1 MHALTP
7 RNAAAVLNLGSRFQ
21 GVESAFRV
29 VRQWDFQRKGL
40 FLMFCLALQREFA
53 GKDKFQLMFKTASQL
68 SLDFRKALRIV
79 RRIQLCN
86 RLCEG
91 TAVLSRLY
99 FTALQRNP
107 LRKNLFLFA
116 VSVKITGEFH
126 SGLILPAAVNRKATL
141 SRQLCAE
148 LNPE

>member
-1 MHALTP
+1 M
-7 RNAAAVLNLGSRFQ
+7 
-21 GVESAFRV
+21 FR
-29 VRQWDFQRKGL
+29 
-40 FLMFCLALQREFA
+40 LALQREFA
-53 GKDKFQLMFKTASQL
+53 GKDKFQLMFKTAAQL
-68 SLDFRKALRIV
+68 SLDFRKALRVV

-107 LRKNLFLFA
+107 LRKNLFFFA
-116 VSVKITGEFH
+116 VSVKLTGEFH
-126 SGLILPAAVNRKATL
+126 SGLILPAAANRKATL